1 MAGIFC
7 LPDEPDRGNE
17 PQVVDAV
24 LPGIPAVPKPGGCH
38 RAPANP
44 NENQRHSPPSNKKF
58 SGRKKED
65 EEPEKPRGHSEEE
78 PRKLRASPPARTQS
92 RRDQTIRPRTPERP
106 PARGGNCPRK
116 VAGLRQG
123 LADASHSRSEEEE
136 QVLQIYLSVGIRSEY
151 APPMP
156 VRATVLILAMFFTTR
171 LNALDVGA
179 PAPVI
184 TATDQDGK
192 PVAFQ
197 DVYAKGITLVYF
209 YPKADTPGCTA
220 QACSLR
226 DSFADLQGENL
237 QILGVSRDTPDA
249 QKKFRE
255 KYQLPFALIADKD
268 GKVAMAFGVPRMMG
282 LPISSR
288 QSFLIKD
295 GKIAWVSLQAKTRD
309 HAGEVQAALDALK
322 PR

>member
-1 MAGIFC
+1 
-7 LPDEPDRGNE
+7 
-17 PQVVDAV
+17 
-24 LPGIPAVPKPGGCH
+24 
-38 RAPANP
+38 
-44 NENQRHSPPSNKKF
+44 
-58 SGRKKED
+58 
-65 EEPEKPRGHSEEE
+65 
-78 PRKLRASPPARTQS
+78 
-92 RRDQTIRPRTPERP
+92 
-106 PARGGNCPRK
+106 
-116 VAGLRQG
+116 
-123 LADASHSRSEEEE
+123 
-136 QVLQIYLSVGIRSEY
+136 
-151 APPMP
+151 MP
-156 VRATVLILAMFFTTR
+156 VRATVLILAMFFTTH

-179 PAPVI
+179 PAPEV

-249 QKKFRE
+249 QKKFRG
-255 KYQLPFALIADKD
+255 KYQLPFVLIADKD
-268 GKVAMAFGVPRMMG
+268 GKVALAFGVPRMMG